1 MDYYDF
7 LPIFIKQYK
16 NIENVK
22 AVFNALKDKKE
33 AEIKMCEGFAIRE
46 LACELYPSREEEIKD
61 ICTKIRVELKLARS
75 KI

>member
-1 MDYYDF
+1 MNYYDF

-22 AVFNALKDKKE
+22 CVFNALKDKKE
-33 AEIKMCEGFAIRE
+33 AEIKMCEGFAIRK
-46 LACELYPSREEEIKD
+46 LACDLYPSRADEIKD

>member
-7 LPIFIKQYK
+7 LPTFIKQYK

-22 AVFNALKDKKE
+22 SVFHTLKDEKE
-33 AEIKMCEGFAIRE
+33 AEIKMCEGFAIRK
-46 LACELYPSREEEIKD
+46 LACDLYPSRADEIKD
-61 ICTKIRVELKLARS
+61 ICTKIRVELKLERS